1 MTRGRVVV
9 TGGSGRLGRFVVD
22 EFRRSYDVTVIDK
35 TAPDRDVRYVAAD
48 VLDLTAI
55 AAAVD
60 GHDAVIHLAGI
71 DSGVRVPEHDYF
83 ETNVQGTWNVLAAA
97 EAAGIRRSVICGSI
111 AAYGLE
117 AVEPRRTPDY
127 LPFDEQH
134 PLRPDI
140 AYDLSKQVCEA
151 VAASF
156 ARRGRM
162 SVACLRP
169 AWIIFPDRVHEFD
182 RRAREA
188 DGGGPLPDGHRPPPP
203 HRAYV
208 RPDDTARCFR
218 LALERDIGPY
228 DVFNVGA
235 SDTMSPAP
243 TLEFMART
251 YGREIPA
258 RDRGLF
264 DRTPRAAAFGND
276 RARHRL
282 GWEPTGDWRTF
293 VRDTPPATAQG
304 ATS

>member
-1 MTRGRVVV
+1 MTRGRVVI

-22 EFRRSYDVTVIDK
+22 EFRRFYDVTVIDK
-35 TAPDRDVRYVAAD
+35 TAPERDVRYVAAD
-48 VLDLTAI
+48 VLDLAAI

-71 DSGVRVPEHDYF
+71 DSGVRVPEHDYV

-97 EAAGIRRSVICGSI
+97 EAAGIRKSVICGSI

-117 AVEPRRTPDY
+117 AVEPRRAPDY

-169 AWIIFPDRVHEFD
+169 AWIIFPDKVHEFD

-188 DGGGPLPDGHRPPPP
+188 DGGAPLPAGHRPPPP

-218 LALERDIGPY
+218 LALERDTGSY
-228 DVFNVGA
+228 DAFNVGA

-243 TLEFMART
+243 TLDFMART
-251 YGREIPA
+251 YGREIPP
-258 RDRGLF
+258 RDRAIYQ
-264 DRTPRAAAFGND
+264 RNPRAAAFGND
-276 RARHRL
+276 HARRRL
-282 GWEPTGDWRTF
+282 GWEPTGDWSGF
-293 VRDTPPATAQG
+293 VRETPAAVAQG
-304 ATS
+304 AQR